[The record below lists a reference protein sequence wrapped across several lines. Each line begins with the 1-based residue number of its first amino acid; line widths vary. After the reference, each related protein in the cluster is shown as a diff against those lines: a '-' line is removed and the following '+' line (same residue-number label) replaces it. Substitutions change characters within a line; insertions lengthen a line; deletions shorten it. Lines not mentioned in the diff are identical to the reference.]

1 MTLMN
6 QALTA
11 FIIFMALLIAT
22 QVWGYSP
29 TSVEYCDGDFCAQ
42 SRAELQHYHD
52 QTPWTSYDA
61 AKVTVLANQ

>member
-6 QALTA
+6 KA
-11 FIIFMALLIAT
+11 FTVFLLIMAVLFVT
-22 QVWGYSP
+22 QIFGCSP
-29 TSVEYCDGDFCAQ
+29 EPVEYCDGDFCGA

-61 AKVTVLANQ
+61 AKVTVVAKK